1 MVKNSNTLFKIE
13 FYVLIV
19 QIFLLCIYAAKKSF
33 LYEYYFTFLYY
44 LLFQIRQKKQK
55 ELENV
60 LCNIFTDYCFTDIT
74 GQGILT
80 LFVWIIL
87 FVNFIFLIIG
97 FCIHRN
103 KTNTNCINIC
113 IPIFL
118 FSLNLLSSIL
128 VSYLEFFCEFSK
140 LYLTETQLN
149 LFKGFK
155 EQIITN
161 LNSLRK
167 RKLFLEIYSVLL
179 IICNIIH
186 IIFTIIL
193 RKAIKNIKSPV
204 PLLEKE
210 DKDIEEI
217 VKDNTENSDNFIK
230 FDNETNGLF
239 IMKFIK
245 YINAKLGV

>member
-1 MVKNSNTLFKIE
+1 M
-13 FYVLIV
+13 
-19 QIFLLCIYAAKKSF
+19 
-33 LYEYYFTFLYY
+33 
-44 LLFQIRQKKQK
+44 
-55 ELENV
+55 
-60 LCNIFTDYCFTDIT
+60 
-74 GQGILT
+74 
-80 LFVWIIL
+80 
-87 FVNFIFLIIG
+87 
-97 FCIHRN
+97 
-103 KTNTNCINIC
+103 
-113 IPIFL
+113 
-118 FSLNLLSSIL
+118 

-204 PLLEKE
+204 RLLEKE

-217 VKDNTENSDNFIK
+217 VKDNNENSDNFIK

-245 YINAKLGV
+245 YINAKLGI

>member
-1 MVKNSNTLFKIE
+1 M
-13 FYVLIV
+13 
-19 QIFLLCIYAAKKSF
+19 
-33 LYEYYFTFLYY
+33 
-44 LLFQIRQKKQK
+44 
-55 ELENV
+55 
-60 LCNIFTDYCFTDIT
+60 
-74 GQGILT
+74 
-80 LFVWIIL
+80 
-87 FVNFIFLIIG
+87 
-97 FCIHRN
+97 
-103 KTNTNCINIC
+103 
-113 IPIFL
+113 
-118 FSLNLLSSIL
+118 

-193 RKAIKNIKSPV
+193 RKAIKNIKPLV